1 MDNNTN
7 MIQTTGVDLDI
18 SKQDL
23 PEVVTQNEQY
33 KLRLRE
39 DPEVKA
45 LTSELDVQDT
55 QSILNFGQKPSEGIS
70 AISDEMLRNMHGI
83 KTEEITAMLTKLTKV
98 IEKFDIE
105 EVDPD
110 KQEPKGIQKLFN
122 RGKDRLDKIFA
133 KYDNMGKSVDE
144 IHKILVG
151 YQNDIYK
158 SNDILARQ
166 RQANITYFQDLEKY
180 VVAGEIGLEE
190 IGQFEDGIRSNPN
203 ISDQEKDMQIAKL
216 EMMKE
221 MLSQRVYDLRIAEQ
235 VAMQTCPMIDT
246 MQMSNF
252 NLLRKIN
259 SSFIITL
266 PIFKQCIVSA
276 MQLKKQSIQA
286 KSLKQLDDTT
296 NDLLQKNAKN
306 TATQS
311 VNIARL
317 AGGSSIK
324 IETLQNT
331 YETIKNGIS
340 ETRQITQELAAEREA
355 NTHQLESMK
364 NDIKALPPVGVPN
377 V

>member
-1 MDNNTN
+1 MSNQEIINTSA
-7 MIQTTGVDLDI
+7 VELDTE
-18 SKQDL
+18 KTDL
-23 PEVVTQNEQY
+23 PAVVTDNEQY
-33 KLRLRE
+33 KLKLRE
-39 DPEVKA
+39 DPTVRA
-45 LTSELDVQDT
+45 LTNELDVQDT
-55 QSILNFGQKPSEGIS
+55 QSILAFGQKPSEGIS
-70 AISDEMLRNMHGI
+70 RISDELLRQMSGI
-83 KTEEITAMLTKLTKV
+83 KTDEISAMLNKLTKV

-110 KQEPKGIQKLFN
+110 KQDQNVFKKFLGKGKNKF
-122 RGKDRLDKIFA
+122 DKIFA

-144 IHKILVG
+144 IHKLLVN

-158 SNDILARQ
+158 SNENLKAQ
-166 RQANITYFQDLEKY
+166 LQANTEFFQELEKY
-180 VVAGEIGLEE
+180 VVAGEIGIEE
-190 IGQFEDGIRSNPN
+190 IERFEDGLKSNPN
-203 ISDQEKDMQIAKL
+203 ISEGERDMQIAKL

-235 VAMQTCPMIDT
+235 VALQTCPMINT

-286 KSLKQLDDTT
+286 KSLQQLDDTT
-296 NDLLQKNAKN
+296 NMLLERNAKN
-306 TATQS
+306 TAQQS

-331 YETIKNGIS
+331 YETIKNGIE
-340 ETRQITQELAAEREA
+340 ETKQITQTLAAERQA
-355 NTHQLESMK
+355 NTNKLESMK
-364 NDIKALPPVGVPN
+364 DDIKALPAVGTPD
-377 V
+377 